1 MIIAKFKFYPVVFR
15 KKYKA
20 LIRSKVISYT
30 RNQLHFPQK
39 PEISVMNLTFAQS
52 TGALFDKGN
61 KKRKV
66 LLLLNKAID
75 DGILMGKGQKF
86 QPIISEKALF
96 SCF

>member
-1 MIIAKFKFYPVVFR
+1 
-15 KKYKA
+15 
-20 LIRSKVISYT
+20 
-30 RNQLHFPQK
+30 
-39 PEISVMNLTFAQS
+39 MNLTVAQS

-75 DGILMGKGQKF
+75 DGILMGKGHKF